1 MPTRRTER
9 WYNERLSADPR
20 DTVNVSFRRPLHMP
34 LPPARPA
41 RLGKATAC
49 TYSLS
54 GARSR
59 LLLFVS
65 FVFMA
70 LSCGRGDSDRPV
82 WIDAFP
88 YGRTVQS
95 ISTTEKI
102 VALTFDDGPNEPYT
116 GQILDVLRERNIKAT
131 FFVVGVNATRHP
143 ETLLR
148 IMDEGHAIGNHTWSH
163 PLLSTL
169 TSTWIAAE
177 IEQGAEV
184 IESLSGRRPRLFRPP
199 GGDRGDPGHLQR
211 VCRRLECLTVMWS
224 VNADD
229 DDDYA
234 IPEVDPIVER
244 VLRQVEPGAIVLLH
258 DGDGLK
264 TQPYKGSTVQALP
277 RILDGLI
284 SQGYRL
290 VTVPELLASCDPN
303 GC

>member
-1 MPTRRTER
+1 
-9 WYNERLSADPR
+9 
-20 DTVNVSFRRPLHMP
+20 
-34 LPPARPA
+34 
-41 RLGKATAC
+41 
-49 TYSLS
+49 
-54 GARSR
+54 
-59 LLLFVS
+59 
-65 FVFMA
+65 MA
-70 LSCGRGDSDRPV
+70 VSCGSGGSDRPD

-95 ISTTEKI
+95 VSTTEKI

-116 GQILDVLRERNIKAT
+116 GQILDVLREKDAKAT

-148 IMDEGHAIGNHTWSH
+148 IVYEGHAIGSHTWSH

-169 TSTWIAAE
+169 TPTWIVAE
-177 IEQGAEV
+177 IEHGAEV
-184 IESLSGRRPRLFRPP
+184 IESLTGRRPRLFRPP
-199 GGDRGDPGHLQR
+199 GGDRGDPRYLRR

-224 VNADD
+224 VNANDD
-229 DDDYA
+229 DDDG

-264 TQPYKGSTVQALP
+264 AQPDKSSTVQALP

-290 VTVPELLASCDPN
+290 VTVPELLA
-303 GC
+303 GCRQDGC